1 MRARMPLAA
10 EIEILSMI
18 DDVKAV
24 DVPILRNFDKFL

>member
-10 EIEILSMI
+10 EIEMLSMI

-24 DVPILRNFDKFL
+24 DVPIGEISINSL